1 MQRKR
6 PIHNILAKMPAD
18 GLVAI
23 MLVVWWLLNM
33 VAGGVVELAN
43 DEAYYWWWATGSG
56 LDWGYYDHPPM
67 VAWLIWLGAWIPGE
81 IGVRAVVSLLQP
93 VGLFLLWKMFVG
105 EYPESNNRKAAL
117 LFVLASFAMPL
128 LQLYGLLA
136 LPDAPLL
143 FGTVVF
149 LWAIRRMWRRGDV
162 ASAVMT
168 GAATALI
175 GYSKY
180 QGIIL
185 VVTAGIVYIVAAWQ
199 NGNRWKRTAMLITIW
214 IVSAAVLY
222 APHLIW
228 LWKHDWAP
236 LRYHLA
242 ERATEEYRFAFT
254 LEYLVGLLLLFYPLM
269 MWFEAKGLAKGD
281 KRSFVSRLM
290 RWTVAGY
297 VAFFFVA
304 SFKGRTQP
312 QWVLPAVIGVVW
324 LVMEHVARAKSKK
337 AVTILAVLSAVL
349 MLTARVLVMF
359 NPMGWSG
366 ELWGNKEHYTEVGQV
381 AKGRPVIYLR
391 DYTSSCKYL
400 FYTGGEACTLP
411 LYFDR
416 DSQWQY
422 ADADKEWRGKDV
434 LLIVPE
440 WYSAAKQELA
450 DGSEITYW
458 EVTDYVPTR
467 RVAIEVKEAWTE
479 GQMLKTRLKI
489 TNPYPYAIAGY
500 NDRWTRVRLSFRLS
514 QKEQPHFEAELKES
528 IGAGETKELVCQF
541 NIGELA
547 ENIADKPAEMGLEID
562 GMPICSNRAHSR
574 LPLKIAK

>member
-23 MLVVWWLLNM
+23 MLVLWWVLN
-33 VAGGVVELAN
+33 VVTGGVVELAN
-43 DEAYYWWWATGSG
+43 DEAYYWWWAAGSG

-117 LFVLASFAMPL
+117 LFVMASFAMPL

-242 ERATEEYRFAFT
+242 ERSTEEYSVVFT
-254 LEYLVGLLLLFYPLM
+254 LEYLVGLLLLFNPLM
-269 MWFEAKGLAKGD
+269 MWFEAKGLTKGD
-281 KRSFVSRLM
+281 KRSFVSRLT

-297 VAFFFVA
+297 AAFFFVA

-366 ELWGNKEHYTEVGQV
+366 ELWGNKEHYAEVGQV

-422 ADADKEWRGKDV
+422 ADADKEWRGNDV

-467 RVAIEVKEAWTE
+467 DVKIEVTKAEADDGKLTVD
-479 GQMLKTRLKI
+479 LKVK
-489 TNPYPYAIAGY
+489 NPYNYPIPNYAERG
-500 NDRWTRVRLSFRLS
+500 TLVRLSLRKS
-514 QKEQPHFEAELKES
+514 QMEQPHFWVTLEEE
-528 IGAGETKELVCQF
+528 IPPQTERTTRCTF
-541 NIGELA
+541 NIGDWSKEVLNLPV
-547 ENIADKPAEMGLEID
+547 EFGIEID
-562 GMPICSNRAHSR
+562 GLAMASNSGHKR
-574 LPLKIAK
+574 IEN